1 MQKALKKSRVY
12 QGLENRME
20 EVLGEC
26 ELTAW
31 RKEHLVSTGMG
42 SNRTE
47 GQGSVTELGHRFVW
61 GHVTQFRG
69 SKVMYQH

>member
-1 MQKALKKSRVY
+1 MQKTLRKSRVY

-20 EVLGEC
+20 EVLREC

-31 RKEHLVSTGMG
+31 RKEHLGSAGMG

-61 GHVTQFRG
+61 GHVTRFRG
-69 SKVMYQH
+69 SKVICQR